1 MVIRLKIS
9 CQNYYIKSNF
19 NSKIVLLTDIHYD
32 NKNNLKHLYKVL
44 NKIKRINPNYIC
56 IAGDFINRTDVSDIS
71 LFFKSTTVI
80 SYLPSESKYLI
91 NDKPILP
98 APPNITTFFI
108 ILLYKMC
115 KTIINIIPSPI
126 PK

>member
-56 IAGDFINRTDVSDIS
+56 IAGDFINKTDVSDIS
-71 LFFKSTTVI
+71 LFFKW
-80 SYLPSESKYLI
+80 LKDLG
-91 NDKPILP
+91 
-98 APPNITTFFI
+98 NITKVI
-108 ILLYKMC
+108 IGIGNHDMVR
-115 KTIINIIPSPI
+115 SEERR
-126 PK
+126 